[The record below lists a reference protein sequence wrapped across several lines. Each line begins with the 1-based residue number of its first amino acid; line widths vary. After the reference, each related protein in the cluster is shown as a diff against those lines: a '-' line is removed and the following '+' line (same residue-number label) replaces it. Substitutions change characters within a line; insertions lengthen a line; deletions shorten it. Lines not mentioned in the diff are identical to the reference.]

1 MNVLTSTAA
10 SVQGYLATGGNSPSD
25 VDPTTGKGPEWGEA
39 APIGLLVIVLLCVA
53 VYFLVKSM
61 NRNLKKVPK
70 SFATVGAPVTVGA
83 SASAMHDGSLGRA
96 AAGGGAG
103 DVGAG
108 AGAGSGADAGS
119 GAGVAGDGVVGSG
132 AAGTGVA
139 GSGAAGTG
147 AAGDDRPEPGP
158 TPPAS
163 PR

>member
-1 MNVLTSTAA
+1 VNVLTSTAA

-108 AGAGSGADAGS
+108 AGAGSGA
-119 GAGVAGDGVVGSG
+119 GVAGDGVVGSG

-139 GSGAAGTG
+139 G
-147 AAGDDRPEPGP
+147 DDRPEPGP

>member
-103 DVGAG
+103 DVGAD
-108 AGAGSGADAGS
+108 AGAGGAG
-119 GAGVAGDGVVGSG
+119 GAGVAGD
-132 AAGTGVA
+132 GVA

-147 AAGDDRPEPGP
+147 AAGTGTAGDDRPEPGP